1 MVLLVMLDTVYPGS
15 VPKATLALGLFHAT
29 PKHCTQGAEGGEG
42 SARHC
47 QHFTHHLDAC
57 FTLVAQLISVTLF
70 VVRHI
75 VCLFS
80 FAPLKRENICFS

>member
-29 PKHCTQGAEGGEG
+29 PKHCTQGAEGGAS

-47 QHFTHHLDAC
+47 QHFTDHLDGLLHTCGPAD
-57 FTLVAQLISVTLF
+57 LS
-70 VVRHI
+70 HI
-75 VCLFS
+75 VCSHAHCLF
-80 FAPLKRENICFS
+80 F